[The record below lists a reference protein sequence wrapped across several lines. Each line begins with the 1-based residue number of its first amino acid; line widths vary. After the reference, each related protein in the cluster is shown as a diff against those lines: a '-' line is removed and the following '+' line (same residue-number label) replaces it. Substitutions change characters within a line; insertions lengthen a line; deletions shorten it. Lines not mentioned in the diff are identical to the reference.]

1 MTVVEIKKEFI
12 KRFGGDEKDVRVFA
26 SPGRVN
32 LIGEHI
38 DYNGGSVL
46 PAAITLGTTIA
57 ARPRDD
63 RKLVMEA
70 TDLTDHVVV
79 ELDKID
85 ELVDFA
91 NKLEEACIDTLKD
104 GIMTKDLVG
113 LVVPGTKTTAVN
125 SKDFILAIRE
135 RLAAKL
141 A

>member
-1 MTVVEIKKEFI
+1 MTVAELKKEFI
-12 KRFGGDEKDVRVFA
+12 KRFGGNESDVRIFA

-57 ARPRDD
+57 ARVRSD

-70 TDLTDHVVV
+70 TDLTDHVEV

-85 ELVDFA
+85 DYNSSFYY
-91 NKLEEACIDTLKD
+91 EA
-104 GIMTKDLVG
+104 
-113 LVVPGTKTTAVN
+113 PQN
-125 SKDFILAIRE
+125 ILNAYIYGE
-135 RLAAKL
+135 IE
-141 A
+141 